1 MPTYEFQCTVC
12 DSVNVEQ
19 FRMAERPDHIEC
31 MCGGRANYLISM
43 PNLIV
48 KEAML
53 DGTRR
58 KGFAELKEA
67 NKLNRVRD
75 NVRDTTERK
84 KIAEEI
90 KRLGGASQRKEGI

>member
-12 DSVNVEQ
+12 DSINVEQ
-19 FRMAERPDHIEC
+19 FRMAERPDHIKC
-31 MCGGRANYLISM
+31 ACGGRANYIISM
-43 PNLIV
+43 PNLMV

-67 NKLNRVRD
+67 NKLNRERD
-75 NVRDTTERK
+75 NIRDSGKRK
-84 KIAEEI
+84 RIADEI
-90 KRLGGASQRKEGI
+90 KKLRGASQRKDGI